1 MERGRFVRYGALSGI
16 VAVIIIIVGF
26 TIFASD
32 IPNSDDAAQKWQT
45 FFLDHQ
51 DRVQTGMTLIS
62 IGSLFFL
69 WFLGSLREGIAAVEG
84 GARLASIAFGGG
96 LVAVSI
102 LGAGTAA
109 ILAAALHPQ
118 GYDPNLLRSLA
129 DIGGLAAAPAAAGF
143 TVLFAA
149 TAAAGYRLG
158 ALPAPV
164 AGICATAALGQACA
178 FFVGTTDSGALA
190 PDGFIGAFI
199 PFVTFVIAVL
209 ALSVTLYMRAGR
221 LVAAARATT

>member
-1 MERGRFVRYGALSGI
+1 LSGI
-16 VAVIIIIVGF
+16 VAVVLIVIGF
-26 TIFASD
+26 LVFASD
-32 IPNSDDAAQKWQT
+32 IPNSDEAAQKWQA
-45 FFLDHQ
+45 FFVDHQ

-62 IGSLFFL
+62 IGALFFL
-69 WFLGSLREGIAAVEG
+69 WFLGSLRETIAAAEG
-84 GARLASIAFGGG
+84 GARLASIAYGGG
-96 LVAVSI
+96 LVAVAI

-158 ALPAPV
+158 AVAAPI

-178 FFVGTTDSGALA
+178 FFVGTTDNGALA

-199 PFVTFVIAVL
+199 PFITFVIAV
-209 ALSVTLYMRAGR
+209 AVLSVTLYLRASQGM
-221 LVAAARATT
+221 VTARTTTT

>member
-16 VAVIIIIVGF
+16 VAVIIIVVGF
-26 TIFASD
+26 AIFASD
-32 IPNSDDAAQKWQT
+32 IPNSDEWQT

-149 TAAAGYRLG
+149 SAAAGYRLG

-164 AGICATAALGQACA
+164 AGICAAAALGQACA

-190 PDGFIGAFI
+190 PDGFIGAVI
-199 PFVTFVIAVL
+199 PFVTFAIAVL
-209 ALSVTLYMRAGR
+209 ALSVTLYMRADR
-221 LVAAARATT
+221 LVTAARATT